1 MKLSCKVIANAS
13 KNQIVVPEGLDLKT
27 AMGKAGGVLEL
38 RIYLTAS
45 PVQGK
50 ANKALVELLAEELG
64 VAKSNI
70 EILKGETSNKKII
83 EINE

>member
-1 MKLSCKVIANAS
+1 MKLNCKVIANAS
-13 KNQIVVPEGLDLKT
+13 KNQIVVPGGLDLKT
-27 AMGKAGGVLEL
+27 AVGKSKGVLEL

-64 VAKSNI
+64 VSKSNI
-70 EILKGETSNKKII
+70 EIRRGETSNKKVI